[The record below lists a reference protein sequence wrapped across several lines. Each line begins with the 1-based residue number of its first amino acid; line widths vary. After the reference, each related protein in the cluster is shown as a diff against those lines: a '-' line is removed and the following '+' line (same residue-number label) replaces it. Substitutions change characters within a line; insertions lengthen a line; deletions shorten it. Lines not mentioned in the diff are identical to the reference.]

1 MPAYITV
8 NFTPI
13 DKEQLQQYVAAVPA
27 TLVKYSG
34 EFLVKGIFE
43 NLSGNTDY
51 EMQVILAFPTK
62 AQATDWY
69 YSPEYQA
76 LIPMRDAGM
85 RSQFQLIGT

>member
-51 EMQVILAFPTK
+51 EMQVILAFPNK
-62 AQATDWY
+62 EQASGWY
-69 YSPEYQA
+69 YSAEYQA